1 MLAVTTRTR
10 LIVVED
16 DPLLCES
23 LRQLLGGEPSFHL
36 MGVFHNAEEALHAL
50 PEIKPQMLLSDLGL
64 PGMSGIELI
73 QKAKEL
79 LPKMDIIAHTVS
91 EDRDTVFAA
100 IKAGASGY
108 LIKGSAPREVIEAL
122 HSLRDG
128 GAPMSPR
135 IARAVVRELQDTD
148 DDDVFLLTAKE
159 KEVLSSVYQGLSYKE
174 ISRKLTISTHTVHSH
189 IKKIY
194 EKLQAKNKQDA
205 LAKARR
211 KGII

>member
-36 MGVFHNAEEALHAL
+36 IGVFHNAEEALHAL

-135 IARAVVRELQDTD
+135 IARAVVRELQDTGS
-148 DDDVFLLTAKE
+148 DDVFLLTAKE
-159 KEVLSSVYQGLSYKE
+159 KEVLNSVYEGLSYKE
-174 ISRKLTISTHTVHSH
+174 ISKKLNISTHTVHSH
-189 IKKIY
+189 IKNIY

-205 LAKARR
+205 LVKARR